1 MLEYLTRDM
10 FLDLARPAAEGCLS
24 IYVPVGDAGG
34 RAAANRLRQILR
46 GFEEQLAARG
56 VAPATVANQ
65 LRAAWELVE
74 DLAHQ
79 INNHAACVLLAWPDR
94 AVTYR
99 VPGPVTE
106 LVALGQWPHLKPLTP
121 LVTDQATYY
130 VLSLGKAGVQLFAGK
145 GARLEPLEL
154 PGAPSGLDELLQYD
168 EFEPQRQLHPGVPG
182 VGGERG
188 PVFHGQGGAADE
200 LKSQIQRYCQQI
212 DRALLRAFPETR
224 APLVLCGTAY
234 VLAIYR
240 AVSRYPAISAEA
252 IVGSPAR
259 LPLAELGARA
269 WAIARPDPTEERR
282 AARERYAALA
292 ARNNHRVAATLSRI
306 LPAAAAG
313 QVDTLFVALD
323 REQWGRYDP
332 LTGEMALH
340 ATQEIGDDD
349 LLNLAAVLSMQCGG
363 TVYAAPA
370 SETPGDAGCAA
381 ILRPGAVPAE
391 TGAAVGTGAESA

>member
-1 MLEYLTRDM
+1 MLEYLTREM
-10 FLDLARPAAEGCLS
+10 FLDLATPAAEGCLS
-24 IYVPVGDAGG
+24 IYLPVGDAGG

-46 GFEEQLAARG
+46 GFEEQLEARS

-65 LRAAWELVE
+65 LRAAWDLVE
-74 DLAHQ
+74 ELAHQ

-99 VPGPVTE
+99 VPGPVPE
-106 LVALGQWPHLKPLTP
+106 LVVLGQWPHLKPLMP
-121 LVTDQATYY
+121 LVTNHATYY

-145 GARLEPLEL
+145 GATLEPREL

-182 VGGERG
+182 AGGERG

-200 LKSQIQRYCQQI
+200 LKSQLQRYCQQV
-212 DRALLRAFPETR
+212 DRALLRALPETR

-259 LPLAELGARA
+259 LTPAELGARA
-269 WAIARPDPTEERR
+269 WEIARPNPTEERR
-282 AARERYAALA
+282 AARERYEALA
-292 ARNNHRVAATLSRI
+292 ARNNHRIAATLSLV

-332 LTGEMALH
+332 LTGAMTLH
-340 ATQEIGDDD
+340 ETQEVGDDD
-349 LLNLAAVLSMQCGG
+349 LLNVAAVLSMQYSG
-363 TVYAAPA
+363 TVHAAPA
-370 SETPGDAGCAA
+370 SEAPGDEGCAA
-381 ILRPGAVPAE
+381 ILRPGFPPA
-391 TGAAVGTGAESA
+391 GTVAPVDAGVESV

>member
-1 MLEYLTRDM
+1 MLEYLTREM
-10 FLDLARPAAEGCLS
+10 FLDLATPAAEGCLS
-24 IYVPVGDAGG
+24 IYLPVGEAGG

-46 GFEEQLAARG
+46 GFEEQLDVRG

-65 LRAAWELVE
+65 LRAAWDLVE
-74 DLAHQ
+74 DLAQ
-79 INNHAACVLLAWPDR
+79 RINNHAACVLLAWPER
-94 AVTYR
+94 AITYR
-99 VPGPVTE
+99 VPGPVPE
-106 LVALGQWPHLKPLTP
+106 LVVLGQWPHLKPLAP
-121 LVTDQATYY
+121 LVTDRATYY

-145 GARLEPLEL
+145 GATLEPREL

-168 EFEPQRQLHPGVPG
+168 EFEAQHQLHPGVPG

-188 PVFHGQGGAADE
+188 PVYHGHGGAADE

-212 DRALLRAFPETR
+212 DRALLRALPETR

-259 LPLAELGARA
+259 MTPAELGARA
-269 WAIARPDPTEERR
+269 WEIARPDPTEERR
-282 AARERYAALA
+282 AARERYEALA
-292 ARNNHRVAATLSRI
+292 ARNNHRVAATLSLV

-332 LTGEMALH
+332 LTGTMARH
-340 ATQEIGDDD
+340 ERQEIGDDD
-349 LLNLAAVLSMQCGG
+349 LLNLAIVLSMQSGG
-363 TVYAAPA
+363 TVHAAPA
-370 SETPGDAGCAA
+370 SEVPGEEGCAA
-381 ILRPGAVPAE
+381 ILRPGAPPAD
-391 TGAAVGTGAESA
+391 TVAPVGAGAESV